1 MDYGDYKIVSIKSDS
16 QISKSGDSASVIR
29 IQLMNG
35 KRYANLNDEN
45 AVVSV
50 RNDSGFL
57 FDFTVNL
64 SSGMAVVD
72 FKNNAMSQLTPDKY
86 GLQINV
92 NVNNEVAKYPDEGFV
107 PFTITHDVH
116 ETNGELVPQITF
128 DTVLKSVSDEIDKK
142 VGDYLATVAKGDT
155 GEQGKSGENGKDGYS
170 PYISVL
176 DYNGVDNT
184 GNSDSTNGFLNAIAD
199 SKAKGRHSLL
209 IPSGKYIISQG
220 IEIDDITVFGEDEW
234 NTVVVVKGEVGFK
247 IGNGLLKNLTVD
259 LTASMPG
266 VEAIQ
271 LGYDDKG
278 DFKVASN
285 SNIENVYLMATFSQP
300 YTTGIVSHP
309 NTNSQNDVKG
319 VWGNNIKNIVM
330 RSIGTGIKLVA
341 GSYGWINGNSFE
353 NILIKGFYDNGI
365 LIDSDSELAFSN
377 QRNHF
382 KNVQVQ
388 ANGNYAKSN
397 AAAYNIKHG
406 SNNVFDNVTEWNDTG
421 GRDDIISVN
430 FGTSLGSPTFW
441 TVVRNKFINSKFEHQ
456 TSGDWREMALNTID
470 ANIVNF
476 SRPPYLTGTS
486 KFFTQLRNDNVKNLF
501 PSNLLID
508 YSENPGL
515 SVVGFSKR
523 TTKKGDRYSEYLSIP
538 GKHTVI
544 TNIIG
549 AALDNILQSKFVTVS
564 TKFGVSNLNDT
575 QIDCSLFFVDVKGN
589 KKTVNSL
596 TSFSELLSDGEYAY
610 HIMFDLSSINDD
622 VVKNV
627 NYFSFSFSINTAIN
641 SLEYK
646 YRAIKLSNV
655 PVIGINNYTQEH
667 EGNYIEK
674 TLNSLPDSWP
684 DLGVY
689 LPNGIAFNQ
698 SLLSSIP
705 VGDQYKISV
714 PVLK

>member
-1 MDYGDYKIVSIKSDS
+1 MDYGNYKIVSIKSDS
-16 QISKSGDSASVIR
+16 QISKSGDSDSVIR

-72 FKNNAMSQLTPDKY
+72 FKNNAMNQLTPDRY
-86 GLQINV
+86 GLQVNV
-92 NVNNEVAKYPDEGFV
+92 NVNNEVAKYPDDGFV
-107 PFTITHDVH
+107 PFTITHDIH

-176 DYNGVDNT
+176 DYDGVDNT

-259 LTASMPG
+259 LTASMPW

-271 LGYDDKG
+271 LGYDDDG
-278 DFKVASN
+278 NFKIASD
-285 SNIENVYLMATFSQP
+285 SKIENIYLMGTFSQP
-300 YTTGIVSHP
+300 YTTGIISNP
-309 NTNSQNDVKG
+309 NTNNQNDVKG
-319 VWGNNIKNIVM
+319 VWGNNIRNIVM
-330 RSIGTGIKLVA
+330 RSIGSGIKLVA
-341 GSYGWINGNSFE
+341 GSYGWINGNLFE
-353 NILIKGFYDNGI
+353 NILIKGFYENGV

-377 QRNHF
+377 QRNYF

-388 ANGNYAKSN
+388 ANGNYAKENSV
-397 AAAYNIKHG
+397 AYNIKHG

-421 GRDDIISVN
+421 GRDDIVSVN
-430 FGTSLGSPTFW
+430 FGTSLGSQTFW
-441 TVVRNKFINSKFEHQ
+441 SVVGNRFINSKFEHQ
-456 TSGDWREMALNTID
+456 TSGDWREFALNTID
-470 ANIVNF
+470 AIIVNF

-486 KFFTQLRNDNVKNLF
+486 KFYTQFKGGQTKNWL
-501 PSNLLID
+501 PLNLLSD
-508 YSENPGL
+508 YVENPKL
-515 SVVGFSKR
+515 SVVGFSNSV
-523 TTKKGDRYSEYLSIP
+523 TEKGDKYSSYLSTI
-538 GKHTVI
+538 GSHTVT

-549 AALDNILQSKFVTVS
+549 EAFDNALQSGFLTVS
-564 TKFGVSNLNDT
+564 TKFGVSSLGDT
-575 QIDCSLFFVDVKGN
+575 KIDCSLYFVDGN
-589 KKTVNSL
+589 GNRTVISSL
-596 TSFSELLSDGEYAY
+596 TSFSELLSDNEYAY
-610 HIMFDLSSINDD
+610 HVMFDLSSLN
-622 VVKNV
+622 NV
-627 NYFSFSFSINTAIN
+627 NYLSFSFSVNTNVDNI
-641 SLEYK
+641 EYK
-646 YRAIKLSNV
+646 YRAIKISNA
-655 PVIGINNYTQEH
+655 PVNSISNYTQEH
-667 EGNYIEK
+667 EGIRIEK
-674 TLNSLPDSWP
+674 TLNSLPNSWS

-689 LPNGIAFNQ
+689 LPNGIDFNQ
-698 SLLSSIP
+698 SLLNSITI
-705 VGDQYKISV
+705 GNQYKVSAPI
-714 PVLK
+714 LK